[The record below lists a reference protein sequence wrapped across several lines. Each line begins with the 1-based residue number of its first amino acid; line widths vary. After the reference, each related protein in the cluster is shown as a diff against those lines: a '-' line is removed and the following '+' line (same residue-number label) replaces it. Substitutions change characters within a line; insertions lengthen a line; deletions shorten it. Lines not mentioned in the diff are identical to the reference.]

1 MGLPSPSNHSSLPLA
16 SHSADSRQTPCHRTL
31 PSSVDSPTSP
41 QHFGEKVLLPLLMIS
56 PTASSAD
63 SSSADESDDDAAIA
77 ATNGGSDANKELVVG
92 HASRV
97 YSAALGFVQPA
108 DPMSAEIDALQVVG
122 NKSRKGHRSN
132 KHSHKKP
139 PMATTDALARPA
151 AASARPAVL
160 AEQSK
165 SGVVLNSLN
174 SEVDVGLAVGIASAS
189 VGNPVGLKSDSV
201 VGVAKVVV
209 VDPPA
214 VNVSAIPPPSAR
226 LFNRSLMPL
235 LHLPST

>member
-1 MGLPSPSNHSSLPLA
+1 MVSLPAMQALLA
-16 SHSADSRQTPCHRTL
+16 RGTPLIRSLCLLLTTL
-31 PSSVDSPTSP
+31 GAAWLGCYAKFRVGAYSP
-41 QHFGEKVLLPLLMIS
+41 QPS
-56 PTASSAD
+56 
-63 SSSADESDDDAAIA
+63 DAAIA
-77 ATNGGSDANKELVVG
+77 ATNGGSDANKESVVG

-97 YSAALGFVQPA
+97 DSATLGSVQPA
-108 DPMSAEIDALQVVG
+108 DPMSAEIDAAAGGWEQV
-122 NKSRKGHRSN
+122 KKRHRSN

-174 SEVDVGLAVGIASAS
+174 FEVDVGLAVGIASAS

-201 VGVAKVVV
+201 MGVAKVVV

-214 VNVSAIPPPSAR
+214 VNVSAIPPPFSCC
-226 LFNRSLMPL
+226 
-235 LHLPST
+235 STEA